1 MSMQLNTRID
11 QSLDDIIKED
21 RKLRSTKGGK
31 AKSAA
36 KPKAK
41 IVSAKKAATI
51 AGRPARRVKNKVTAI
66 STSDLAKK
74 SSKNNIAAR
83 LGTPALKANSGRVAS
98 GRVGSMAGRIGK
110 VNRVEAGRSAG
121 AAEKKKKAAELRSR
135 ISKVAE
141 QKKLSTISI
150 KGEAGP
156 ATIFI
161 SNLDTEAS
169 AEDVKIC
176 FKQFGAIKDCTLL
189 TCLKGDKCQ
198 FRHSEGA
205 RQTTDICP
213 AFKET
218 GQCPE
223 KDCGRRHTVEQIART
238 TKGPAEIPCRNE
250 ENGGVC
256 TRSDCIFKHSRRAN
270 PPTIA
275 GTRPPRP
282 SSTTSSDSASNRLNA
297 GAKAFVP
304 IGKLGQQRPPV
315 RPRPNME
322 WTPDSSSNK
331 PQQTRPFGDKQWR
344 PSASGGQEDF
354 AARPSPMR
362 PFANKEWTPAS
373 AAVSTNADSSSAGT
387 NAFAKPSAFGNKAFT
402 QNPFASKESAFSK
415 TKPSNVMFSS
425 GTGIMHRPQ
434 ADMSPA
440 AMSGITDTDKDKGQG
455 DNSYN
460 VNDIVDDDEG
470 MDIDNSQSSSQQTN
484 TPSVPSKSDSSGKS
498 SSLNSTPAKRRVI
511 SDDSDDID
519 SDASEGK
526 RVKPSLSSNSSAPPA
541 TKKPEV
547 TNYVAMF
554 EKELADMNLD
564 LSGPLTNSPASDRI
578 SKANIKDFYFDADL
592 ANILSSKK

>member
-189 TCLKGDKCQ
+189 YD
-198 FRHSEGA
+198 H
-205 RQTTDICP
+205 
-213 AFKET
+213 T
-218 GQCPE
+218 GKTSGHAE
-223 KDCGRRHTVEQIART
+223 VTFSSKAAAEEAAAKLNNVLADGRRLTVRVLPVSQSRSSQR
-238 TKGPAEIPCRNE
+238 PAAPPKQQAEAP
-250 ENGGVC
+250 
-256 TRSDCIFKHSRRAN
+256 RSSGSHYS
-270 PPTIA
+270 
-275 GTRPPRP
+275 
-282 SSTTSSDSASNRLNA
+282 SNRRIN
-297 GAKAFVP
+297 
-304 IGKLGQQRPPV
+304 R
-315 RPRPNME
+315 
-322 WTPDSSSNK
+322 
-331 PQQTRPFGDKQWR
+331 KQNR
-344 PSASGGQEDF
+344 RGGGSG
-354 AARPSPMR
+354 
-362 PFANKEWTPAS
+362 
-373 AAVSTNADSSSAGT
+373 
-387 NAFAKPSAFGNKAFT
+387 
-402 QNPFASKESAFSK
+402 
-415 TKPSNVMFSS
+415 
-425 GTGIMHRPQ
+425 
-434 ADMSPA
+434 
-440 AMSGITDTDKDKGQG
+440 
-455 DNSYN
+455 
-460 VNDIVDDDEG
+460 G
-470 MDIDNSQSSSQQTN
+470 MDID
-484 TPSVPSKSDSSGKS
+484 
-498 SSLNSTPAKRRVI
+498 
-511 SDDSDDID
+511 
-519 SDASEGK
+519 
-526 RVKPSLSSNSSAPPA
+526 
-541 TKKPEV
+541 
-547 TNYVAMF
+547 
-554 EKELADMNLD
+554 
-564 LSGPLTNSPASDRI
+564 
-578 SKANIKDFYFDADL
+578 
-592 ANILSSKK
+592 